1 MKYATASFVVC
12 ELSYLKSIIYIYICI
27 GSVAIHQAACKCV
40 SRDLQAALLL
50 DVCGLDEWNEF
61 EVV

>member
-1 MKYATASFVVC
+1 MKCATASFVVC
-12 ELSYLKSIIYIYICI
+12 ELSYLKSIIYICI

-50 DVCGLDEWNEF
+50 GVCGLDEWNEF